1 MSDATDSMVARPVL
15 VVVSGHA
22 GAGKTTL
29 AHRLAAAI
37 GCPAVCRDE
46 IKEGMAAALAAE
58 RPSAFAGSAG
68 DALTMRTL
76 PVFFSV
82 IEMLLRGGVTTVA
95 EAAFQHHVWQPRL
108 QPLTGLADL
117 RVLHC
122 SASAEVAFSR
132 VRQRSSN
139 NPLRQVHADHWP
151 DAGTFARHSAAFR
164 QLALSVPALEVD
176 TTDGY
181 RPDLASI
188 ARFALSPAEV
198 TGPVDV
204 PAPPDGTAWRRDCA
218 ARPAG
223 P

>member
-1 MSDATDSMVARPVL
+1 MSDAARTLVSRPVL

-46 IKEGMAAALAAE
+46 IKEGMAAALP
-58 RPSAFAGSAG
+58 RPTAFAGSPG
-68 DALTMRTL
+68 DALTLRTL

-82 IEMLLRGGVTTVA
+82 IEMLLRAGVTTVA

-108 QPLTGLADL
+108 QPLTRLADL
-117 RVLHC
+117 RVLRC
-122 SASAEVAFSR
+122 SASAEAAFRR
-132 VRQRSSN
+132 VRQRGSD
-139 NPLRQVHADHWP
+139 NPLRQVHADAWP
-151 DAGTFARHSAAFR
+151 GAFARERAAFR
-164 QLALSVPALEVD
+164 QLALSVPALDVD

-188 ARFALSPAEV
+188 ARFALSPADV
-198 TGPVDV
+198 TGPAGV
-204 PAPPDGTAWRRDCA
+204 PAPADGTAWRRDCA